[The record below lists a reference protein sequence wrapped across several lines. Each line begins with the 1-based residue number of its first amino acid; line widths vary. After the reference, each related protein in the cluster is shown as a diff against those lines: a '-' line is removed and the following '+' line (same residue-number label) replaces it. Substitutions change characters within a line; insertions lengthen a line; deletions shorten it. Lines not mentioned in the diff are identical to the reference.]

1 MRLGIV
7 RGHVV
12 LNRKVPSLEGTRFLV
27 VEPVTAENLAAGNGE
42 GGGKTLVVAD
52 HLAPDLGEMVAFVEG
67 REGANAYWP
76 RSAPV
81 DAYCALIVK
90 DVDFTLLP
98 EVHTLPGT
106 EVVA

>member
-12 LNRKVPSLEGTRFLV
+12 LNQALPSLQGTRFLM
-27 VEPVTAENLAAGNGE
+27 VEPVTAENLAAGNGK

-52 HLAPDLGEMVAFVEG
+52 HLGPDRGQMVAFVEG

-76 RSAPV
+76 KDAPV

-90 DVDFTLLP
+90 DVDFPLLP
-98 EVHTLPGT
+98 AEHTLPGT
-106 EVVA
+106 EVQE

>member
-7 RGHVV
+7 CGHVV
-12 LNRKVPSLEGTRFLV
+12 LNRADPSLEGTRFLM
-27 VEPVTAENLAAGNGE
+27 VEPVTAENLAAGNGK

-52 HLAPDLGEMVAFVEG
+52 HLAPARGQMVAFVEG

-76 RSAPV
+76 KNAPV

-90 DVDFTLLP
+90 DVDFPLLP
-98 EVHTLPGT
+98 EEHTLPGT
-106 EVVA
+106 EVHG

>member
-7 RGHVV
+7 CGHVV
-12 LNRKVPSLEGTRFLV
+12 LTRAVPNLEGPRFLM
-27 VEPVTAENLAAGNGE
+27 VEPVTAENLAAGNGK

-52 HLAPDLGEMVAFVEG
+52 HLAPDRGQMVAFVEG

-76 RSAPV
+76 KNAPV

-90 DVDFTLLP
+90 DVDFPLLP
-98 EVHTLPGT
+98 AEHTLPGT
-106 EVVA
+106 EVHG

>member
-1 MRLGIV
+1 VRLGIV

-12 LNRKVPSLEGTRFLV
+12 LNRMVPGLEGTRFLM
-27 VEPVTAENLAAGNGE
+27 VEPVTAENLAAGNGK

-52 HLAPDLGEMVAFVEG
+52 HLAPARGQLVAFVEG

-76 RSAPV
+76 KSVPV

-90 DVDFTLLP
+90 DVDFPLLP
-98 EVHTLPGT
+98 AEHTLPGT
-106 EVVA
+106 EVET

>member
-1 MRLGIV
+1 VRLGIV

-12 LNRKVPSLEGTRFLV
+12 LNRMVPGLEGTRFLM
-27 VEPVTAENLAAGNGE
+27 VEPVTAENLAAGNGK

-52 HLAPDLGEMVAFVEG
+52 HLAPARGQLVAFVEG

-76 RSAPV
+76 KSVPV

-90 DVDFTLLP
+90 DVDFPLLP
-98 EVHTLPGT
+98 AEHPLPGT
-106 EVVA
+106 EVET

>member
-1 MRLGIV
+1 M

-12 LNRKVPSLEGTRFLV
+12 LNRKVANLEGTRFLM
-27 VEPVTAENLAAGNGE
+27 VEPVTAENLAAGNGQ

-52 HLAPDLGEMVAFVEG
+52 HLAPDRGQMVAFVEG

-76 RSAPV
+76 KNAPI

-90 DVDFTLLP
+90 DVDFPLLP
-98 EVHTLPGT
+98 DQHTLPGT
-106 EVVA
+106 EVQE

>member
-12 LNRKVPSLEGTRFLV
+12 LNRMHPSLEGTRFLM
-27 VEPVTAENLAAGNGE
+27 VEPVTAENLAARNGD

-52 HLAPDLGEMVAFVEG
+52 HLAPDRGQMVAFVEG

-76 RSAPV
+76 KQAPV

-90 DVDFTLLP
+90 DVDFPLLP

-106 EVVA
+106 EVQK

>member
-1 MRLGIV
+1 VRLGIV

-12 LNRKVPSLEGTRFLV
+12 LNRTVPNLEGTRFLM
-27 VEPVTAENLAAGNGE
+27 VEPVTAENLAASNGE

-52 HLAPDLGEMVAFVEG
+52 HLAPDRGQMVAFVEG

-76 RSAPV
+76 KDAPI

-90 DVDFTLLP
+90 DVDFPLLP
-98 EVHTLPGT
+98 DQHTLPGT
-106 EVVA
+106 EVQE